1 MDLRKAVVRMVN
13 AVNGGWTVAA
23 AHLGMTENALR
34 NRVYETKSQ
43 TLSTNDKIA
52 LQELSGT
59 TLFVEAL
66 AAISGG
72 TFVRLPDIGQ
82 IESESVQLMFNDM
95 YVELGEHFKL
105 FMAAIEDGVIDSVER
120 HDIQAHGADLH
131 RKVEQLQALMFS
143 LYCRR
148 TGAVAV
154 KVGATSAEA
163 AHG

>member
-34 NRVYETKSQ
+34 NRVYETKGQ
-43 TLSTNDKIA
+43 TLSTNDKLT

-66 AAISGG
+66 AAASGG
-72 TFVRLPDIGQ
+72 TFVRLPEMGE
-82 IESESVQLMFNDM
+82 IENESVQLMFNEM
-95 YVELGEHFKL
+95 YAKLGNHFKL
-105 FMAAIEDGVIDSVER
+105 FMAAIEDGVIDTTER
-120 HDIQAHGADLH
+120 SDIQAHGAELH
-131 RKVEQLQALMFS
+131 RMVEQMQALMFS
-143 LYCRR
+143 VYCRH
-148 TGAVAV
+148 TGAVKFGNA
-154 KVGATSAEA
+154 SEA

>member
-34 NRVYETKSQ
+34 NRVYETKGQ

-52 LQELSGT
+52 LQELSDT
-59 TLFVEAL
+59 KLFVEAL

-72 TFVRLPDIGQ
+72 TFVRLPEIGQ
-82 IESESVQLMFNDM
+82 IGSESVQLMFNEM
-95 YVELGEHFKL
+95 YAELGEHFRL
-105 FMAAIEDGVIDSVER
+105 FMAAIEDGVIDTTER
-120 HDIQAHGADLH
+120 NDIQAHGAELH

-143 LYCRR
+143 LYCRH
-148 TGAVAV
+148 TNTV
-154 KVGATSAEA
+154 KVAAAAEVEHA
-163 AHG
+163 

>member
-34 NRVYETKSQ
+34 NRVYETKGQ
-43 TLSTNDKIA
+43 TLSTNDKLA

-66 AAISGG
+66 AAASGG

-82 IESESVQLMFNDM
+82 IGNDSVQLMFNEM
-95 YVELGEHFKL
+95 YSQLGEHFKL
-105 FMAAIEDGVIDSVER
+105 FMAAIEDGVIDTAER
-120 HDIQAHGADLH
+120 SDIQAHGAELH
-131 RKVEQLQALMFS
+131 RKVEQMQALMFS
-143 LYCRR
+143 LYCRH
-148 TGAVAV
+148 TGAV
-154 KVGATSAEA
+154 KVGSAAEVE
-163 AHG
+163 HV

>member
-34 NRVYETKSQ
+34 NRVYETKGQ
-43 TLSTNDKIA
+43 TLSTNDKLT

-66 AAISGG
+66 AAASGG
-72 TFVRLPDIGQ
+72 TFVLLPEIGK
-82 IESESVQLMFNDM
+82 IENESVQLMFNDM
-95 YVELGEHFKL
+95 YSKLGEHFRL
-105 FMAAIEDGVIDSVER
+105 FMMAIEDGVIDTAER
-120 HDIQAHGADLH
+120 NDIQSHGAELH

-143 LYCRR
+143 MYCRH
-148 TGAVAV
+148 TNTV
-154 KVGATSAEA
+154 KVGAAAETEHA
-163 AHG
+163 

>member
-34 NRVYETKSQ
+34 NRVYETKGQ
-43 TLSTNDKIA
+43 TLSTNDKLT

-66 AAISGG
+66 AAASGG

-82 IESESVQLMFNDM
+82 VENESVQLMFNDM
-95 YVELGEHFKL
+95 YAKLGEHFKL
-105 FMAAIEDGVIDSVER
+105 FMKAIEDGVIDTTER
-120 HDIQAHGADLH
+120 TDIQAHGAELH

-143 LYCRR
+143 MYCRN
-148 TGAVAV
+148 TNTV
-154 KVGATSAEA
+154 KVSAPAEEV

>member
-1 MDLRKAVVRMVN
+1 MDLRKAVVKMVS

-34 NRVYETKSQ
+34 NRVYETKGQ
-43 TLSTNDKIA
+43 TLSTHDKLA

-59 TLFVEAL
+59 THFVEAL
-66 AAISGG
+66 AAASGG

-82 IESESVQLMFNDM
+82 IGNDSVQIMFNEM
-95 YVELGEHFKL
+95 YSQLGEHFKL

-120 HDIQAHGADLH
+120 TDIQAHGAELH
-131 RKVEQLQALMFS
+131 RKVEQMQALMFS

-148 TGAVAV
+148 TGTV
-154 KVGATSAEA
+154 KVGVAQEVE
-163 AHG
+163 HV

>member
-34 NRVYETKSQ
+34 NRVYETKGQ

-52 LQELSGT
+52 LQELSDT
-59 TLFVEAL
+59 KLFVEAL

-72 TFVRLPDIGQ
+72 TFVRLPEIGQ
-82 IESESVQLMFNDM
+82 IGSESVQLMFNEM
-95 YVELGEHFKL
+95 YAELGEHFKL
-105 FMAAIEDGVIDSVER
+105 FMAAIAGDGVIDTTER
-120 HDIQAHGADLH
+120 NDIEAHGAELH

-148 TGAVAV
+148 TKTV
-154 KVGATSAEA
+154 KVAPAAEVEHA
-163 AHG
+163 

>member
-34 NRVYETKSQ
+34 NRIYETKGQ
-43 TLSTNDKIA
+43 TLSTNDKLT

-66 AAISGG
+66 AAASGG
-72 TFVRLPDIGQ
+72 TFVLLPEIGQ
-82 IESESVQLMFNDM
+82 IENESVQLMFNDM
-95 YVELGEHFKL
+95 YSKLGEHFKL
-105 FMAAIEDGVIDSVER
+105 FMKAIEDGVIDTTER
-120 HDIQAHGADLH
+120 NDIQAHGAELH

-143 LYCRR
+143 MYCRH
-148 TGAVAV
+148 TNTV
-154 KVGATSAEA
+154 KVCAATETEHA
-163 AHG
+163 